1 MSSAILPTVPVG
13 PVGHAPDMRAN
24 FAAAKSE
31 IEALQAAIAALEIAV
46 DALGLGVAD
55 GTDAA
60 PGDVGEFRFVSLP
73 TSSAVALPSGAVRD
87 IVSLD
92 LPAGDWDIQ
101 GAVNTSGSSSNVND
115 IVVWVS
121 DQSATRPPTD
131 DLSWF
136 YVSEINFGTGGQSGA
151 DTRTQLMTGLVRV
164 LSAQTTTV
172 YLSCAITF
180 SGGTCLASGAIRA
193 RRMR

>member
-1 MSSAILPTVPVG
+1 MTSAIIPTVPAS

-31 IEALQAAIAALEIAV
+31 IEALQVAV
-46 DALGLGVAD
+46 AGLRLGVTD
-55 GTDAA
+55 GSEAA
-60 PGDVGEFRFVSLP
+60 PGELGEFLFVARPPSE
-73 TSSAVALPSGAVRD
+73 AIALQSGAVHD

-92 LPAGDWDIQ
+92 LPAGDWDVQ
-101 GAVNTSGSSSNVND
+101 GALNTSGSSSNVND

-121 DQSATRPPTD
+121 GQSATPPPAD
-131 DLSWF
+131 DLSRF
-136 YVSEINFGTGGQSGA
+136 YVSEINFGIGGQSGA
-151 DTRTQLMTGLVRV
+151 DTRTQLMTGVVRS
-164 LSAQTTTV
+164 LSAQATTV
-172 YLSCAITF
+172 YLSCSIIW